1 MNACE
6 QKEFKQ
12 PRHSGLFQPG
22 QSGNPT
28 GRPKADM
35 TIRDLA
41 KTYTEEA
48 IDTLAEIMRNPKA
61 SAATRV
67 QASCAL
73 LDRGWGKPAQ
83 HVESVTVGMSYA
95 EFLEESLKQEAE
107 YQTKLDNIIDIT
119 PLPSEDSLPVQAEL
133 DDFLMGV

>member
-1 MNACE
+1 MSSTDLTVNG
-6 QKEFKQ
+6 K
-12 PRHSGLFQPG
+12 PRHEGMFQPG

-28 GRPKADM
+28 GRPKTDV

-48 IDTLAEIMRNPKA
+48 IETLAEIMRNPKA

-73 LDRGWGKPAQ
+73 MDRGWGKPAQ
-83 HVESVTVGMSYA
+83 HIESFHVGMNY
-95 EFLEESLKQEAE
+95 L
-107 YQTKLDNIIDIT
+107 
-119 PLPSEDSLPVQAEL
+119 
-133 DDFLMGV
+133 DFLDRMADEDEKDTLNSLILDI